1 MELQLLDL
9 MFVLKYGQQVEEAL
23 VVEMEEEVVLEVMLK
38 EQLFKTKEQL
48 FIYL

>member
-9 MFVLKYGQQVEEAL
+9 MFVLKYGQEEEEDL
-23 VVEMEEEVVLEVMLK
+23 VVEMEEEVVLEVSFQ